1 MIRNTGSIRARN
13 KPCARSQKINA
24 ESEADPPMNN
34 VPKYKRHSQMQTKRI
49 LSAAQR
55 LFIENGIESVTL
67 TQIAEASGVTRA
79 TLYKYFRSKE
89 RILWEIHHL
98 RMLEYGEQLRVQLS
112 APWQTTYDR
121 FSLFFNFLY
130 QEFSE
135 RTDTF
140 LFLRVFDSIYQR
152 ETAKEAHGIYETVF
166 HPQDFGTGTTVR
178 LLANH
183 FHDGSV
189 RPDLEP
195 ISTCATMMYSA
206 LAILS
211 FFAKDS
217 RFLSAKYGA
226 DANLMV
232 RTALDSLLHGIAA
245 QPPAAAEEKEEAA
258 RRG

>member
-1 MIRNTGSIRARN
+1 M
-13 KPCARSQKINA
+13 
-24 ESEADPPMNN
+24 D
-34 VPKYKRHSQMQTKRI
+34 
-49 LSAAQR
+49 
-55 LFIENGIESVTL
+55 
-67 TQIAEASGVTRA
+67 
-79 TLYKYFRSKE
+79 
-89 RILWEIHHL
+89 HL

-166 HPQDFGTGTTVR
+166 HPQDFGTGATVR

-217 RFLSAKYGA
+217 CFLSAKYGA